1 MTRAEGA
8 LAPSANQKAKRRPT
22 GNLAASRYPV
32 GSVDGRREER
42 IGRLTQ
48 SRRSQRGQSLAE
60 LSISLVVLLLLA
72 GGLFDISR
80 AYFHSITLHD
90 AAREGARHGAWFDQA
105 NHANP
110 YLYDSEIKSAV
121 DQTLQAAGLPASTL
135 SSTTCPTT
143 QDGNSLYNPPYLSS
157 YYPGTVNQPLLFI
170 CYKNTPGIS
179 LPAAPTDPTL
189 YESEDLNVI
198 LVESFGMVTGFVQNA
213 VGNNV
218 HIAAN
223 FHIVIQGFQ

>member
-1 MTRAEGA
+1 VGA
-8 LAPSANQKAKRRPT
+8 
-22 GNLAASRYPV
+22 
-32 GSVDGRREER
+32 RREER
-42 IGRLTQ
+42 NPGPTPA
-48 SRRSQRGQSLAE
+48 RRSQGGQSLVE

-90 AAREGARHGAWFDQA
+90 AAREGARHGAWFDQV
-105 NHANP
+105 NHINP
-110 YLYDSEIKSAV
+110 YLYNSEIKASD

-135 SSTTCPTT
+135 SGTSCPTT
-143 QDGNSLYNPPYLSS
+143 QDGNALYNPPYLSS
-157 YYPGTVNQPLLFI
+157 YYPTSLNQPLLFI

-179 LPAAPTDPTL
+179 LTSAPTDPSL

-198 LVESFGMVTGFVQNA
+198 VLESFGMVTGFVQTA
-213 VGNNV
+213 VGNNIHV
-218 HIAAN
+218 AAN